1 MPQAAAEYE
10 YLNIVSQTFT
20 TYFGKE
26 EILWNNQPQLCNMKI
41 L

>member
-1 MPQAAAEYE
+1 MKYTNLTDYIMPQAAAEYE

-26 EILWNNQPQLCNMKI
+26 EIL
-41 L
+41 